1 MFGIGFGEFT
11 IVLIVLLLAVGP
23 DRMPA
28 LMRVL
33 GKGLRQFRS
42 AAQELRSA
50 TGIDEIMREEN
61 MKELQK
67 LRAMKGK
74 KVGDLV
80 RDELKKPTK
89 FVEEELEKPLQEL
102 VQATASTVA
111 AKNLAPRAGGTL
123 TPEELAVEQ
132 PSEGV
137 DIAHARART
146 EAAAGEAEARSA
158 GEPEA

>member
-33 GKGLRQFRS
+33 GKGIRQFRS
-42 AAQELRSA
+42 AAQELRNA

-61 MKELQK
+61 LKEIQK

-80 RDELKKPTK
+80 RDELKKPTQ

-102 VQATASTVA
+102 VAAASSTVA
-111 AKNLAPRAGGTL
+111 TKNEAPRAGGGL
-123 TPEELAVEQ
+123 TPEQLAAEQ
-132 PSEGV
+132 PPEGV
-137 DIAHARART
+137 DIAHARAR
-146 EAAAGEAEARSA
+146 AEKAV
-158 GEPEA
+158 GEPDA